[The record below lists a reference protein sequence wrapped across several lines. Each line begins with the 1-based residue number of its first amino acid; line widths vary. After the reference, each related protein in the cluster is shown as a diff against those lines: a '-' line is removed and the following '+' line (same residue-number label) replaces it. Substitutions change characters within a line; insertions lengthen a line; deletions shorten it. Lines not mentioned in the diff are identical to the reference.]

1 MKPLLDIEQLCVN
14 YEGQPVLH
22 GVTLSLARGELLCLL
37 GHSGSGKT
45 TLLRAIAGLE
55 EPASGIISCDGSDL
69 RDTPPHRR
77 GFGMMFQDYALFP
90 HKNVTENIT
99 FGLEMQGMRGN
110 KAAARAEEML
120 ELVNLAGYGKR
131 HIDELSGGQQQRV
144 ALARSLAPRPRLL
157 LLDEPLGSL
166 DRSLRDHLAEEIRTI
181 LKQLEVTAIFVTHD
195 QMEAFSVADRV
206 AVLLDG
212 HLARLD
218 TPEAVYRDPQQ
229 REVASFLGFA
239 NFVEGRLDDREFTS
253 PLGRLSFDDM
263 KSNKAQGQRTLLLRP
278 EGATLAE
285 GAKGRGLRVSGSV
298 RSRTCLGG
306 HYRLR
311 VEKIDGLNAPL
322 TFEIP
327 LAPAPPAKGSAVEI
341 DVPGNSLVLLA
352 QSET

>member
-22 GVTLSLARGELLCLL
+22 GITLSLAHGELLCLL
-37 GHSGSGKT
+37 GRSGSGKT

-55 EPASGIISCDGSDL
+55 EPASGTIFCDGSDL

-90 HKNVTENIT
+90 HKNVAENIT
-99 FGLEMQGMRGN
+99 FGLEMQGLKGN
-110 KAAARAEEML
+110 RATARAEEML
-120 ELVNLAGYGKR
+120 ELVNLPGFGKR
-131 HIDELSGGQQQRV
+131 RIDELSGGQQQRV

-166 DRSLRDHLAEEIRTI
+166 DRSLRDHLSEEIRTI

-212 HLARLD
+212 RLARLD

-229 REVASFLGFA
+229 QEVASFLGFA
-239 NFVEGRLDDREFTS
+239 NFVEGRLDGHQFTS
-253 PLGRLSFDDM
+253 PLGRLNFADM
-263 KSNKAQGQRTLLLRP
+263 KSKEVQGPRTLLLRP

-285 GAKGRGLRVSGSV
+285 AAEGRGLRVSGTV

-311 VEKIDGLNAPL
+311 VENIDGLNAPL
-322 TFEIP
+322 TFELP
-327 LAPAPPAKGSAVEI
+327 LAPAPPVKGVSVEI
-341 DVPGNSLVLLA
+341 DVPENSLVLLA
-352 QSET
+352 